1 VCRYFYL
8 YQVLSRWE
16 EYLSKVGGY
25 SPEGRLPK
33 EPVKDLFP
41 FHVFFANAPQPLFK
55 VMVSTFKKTDL
66 LKTIWKLASIPPHCC
81 QYRS

>member
-55 VMVSTFKKTDL
+55 VLVSSSFNIKNNIFNFRDFWLCAKTA
-66 LKTIWKLASIPPHCC
+66 WKLP
-81 QYRS
+81 